1 MFGTFSKRRNA
12 PGSSATPKDPGDLG
26 KQLYLTQHLSN
37 FVLRQDEQDHRMD
50 QFALALQTIL
60 TCTAHLEPAGV
71 APPPAIPVSSVV
83 QTSQVHMTAPMRFDG
98 TPSECRGFLVQVDIN
113 FKLNPQMFITDIAK
127 VGFIIN
133 HPTGRAL
140 TWANPLWE
148 AEKPIVLNYKE
159 FIAEL
164 KRTFNPTRKAKV
176 AGKSVFRIRQ
186 GNRTVSDYAIE
197 FKTLVSDVTWTN
209 EALVLAFMEGLS
221 ESLMHE
227 LAHRKLLGVE

>member
-1 MFGTFSKRRNA
+1 M
-12 PGSSATPKDPGDLG
+12 DPADLA
-26 KQLYLTQHLSN
+26 QHLSN
-37 FVLRQDEQDHRMD
+37 FVSRQDKQDHRID
-50 QFALALQTIL
+50 QFALTLQTIL
-60 TCTAHLEPAGV
+60 TRTAHLEPAGV
-71 APPPAIPVSSVV
+71 APPSAIPVSPVV

-98 TPSECRGFLVQVDIN
+98 TPSECRGFLVQVDVH

-127 VGFIIN
+127 VGFMIN
-133 HPTGRAL
+133 HLSGRAL

-176 AGKSVFRIRQ
+176 AGKSLFRIRQ

-197 FKTLVSDVTWTN
+197 FKTLVSDVNWTN
-209 EALVLAFMEGLS
+209 EALAYRGRENKAS
-221 ESLMHE
+221 S
-227 LAHRKLLGVE
+227 

>member
-1 MFGTFSKRRNA
+1 
-12 PGSSATPKDPGDLG
+12 ATSTAWWDPGTVTSRSG
-26 KQLYLTQHLSN
+26 KMDPADLTQHLSN
-37 FVLRQDEQDHRMD
+37 FVSRQHEQDLRMD

-60 TCTAHLEPAGV
+60 TRTAHLEPAGV
-71 APPPAIPVSSVV
+71 APPPAIPVSPVV

-98 TPSECRGFLVQVDIN
+98 TPSECQGFLVQVDIH

-133 HPTGRAL
+133 HLSGRAL

-148 AEKPIVLNYKE
+148 AEKPIILNYKE

-176 AGKSVFRIRQ
+176 AECMISRKTTARKATEETGLGCDVH
-186 GNRTVSDYAIE
+186 VSCQR
-197 FKTLVSDVTWTN
+197 
-209 EALVLAFMEGLS
+209 
-221 ESLMHE
+221 H
-227 LAHRKLLGVE
+227 